1 MSMTT
6 VMRHLS
12 LAAPNDT
19 TTSHGGLIQYVER
32 NDRPLSDVLLDLEP
46 MQEATDL
53 RDLYAGLARA
63 IVIAVRADA
72 CLISVLDEDGETL
85 RDVSASVVSPAH
97 LNDIAD
103 EYQLS
108 DYPLTREVIDTRQS
122 SIVSVGDSTADR
134 AEARYLKEL
143 GYSHVILACLTLEG
157 RGIGIV
163 EAYRVDERPFRTED
177 PRQIE
182 VLTRFAMN
190 SYANIK
196 LASRLESHYTET
208 IETLVSALEARN
220 PDTNAHAKRI
230 PALALGLASAM
241 HLPIQFRR
249 TLRLGSILHDV
260 GKIGVP
266 DSILLKPAA
275 LTDDEWQIMRQHPA
289 IGEQMLRPIDFLSSI
304 LPIVRHHH
312 ERWDGGGYP
321 DGLVEKKIPLGA
333 RIVTVCDT
341 FDAMISDRPYRAG
354 LPVSAAVEELLK
366 CSGTQFDPR
375 CAEALVDLV
384 TLVGEDSLEE
394 KLVRFAIP

>member
-1 MSMTT
+1 
-6 VMRHLS
+6 MRHS
-12 LAAPNDT
+12 SVTEPRDKAAHP
-19 TTSHGGLIQYVER
+19 SGLIQYVQR
-32 NDRPLSDVLLDLEP
+32 NNRQLSDVLLDLEP
-46 MQEATDL
+46 IQEATDL

-63 IVIAVRADA
+63 VVLAIRADA
-72 CLISVLDEDGETL
+72 CVISILDEDGETL
-85 RDVSASVVSPAH
+85 RSISASVVPPAH

-103 EYQLS
+103 EYQLN
-108 DYPLTREVIDTRQS
+108 DYPLTRAVIDTRES
-122 SIVSVGDSTADR
+122 WTVSAVDSKADS
-134 AEARYLKEL
+134 AETGFLREQ
-143 GYSHVILACLTLEG
+143 GYSHAILSCLALEG

-163 EAYRVDERPFRTED
+163 EAYRVHDRSFRTED

-182 VLTRFAMN
+182 VLARFAMN

-196 LASRLESHYTET
+196 SASRLESHYTET

-230 PALALGLASAM
+230 PVLALGLASAM
-241 HLPIQFRR
+241 HLPNRFRR

-266 DSILLKPAA
+266 DAVLLKPAA
-275 LTDDEWQIMRQHPA
+275 LTDTEWAIMRQHPA
-289 IGEQMLRPIDFLSSI
+289 IGEEMLRPIDFLSSV

-321 DGLVEKKIPLGA
+321 DGLIEKNIPLGA
-333 RIVTVCDT
+333 RIVAVCDA

-354 LPVSAAVEELLK
+354 LPVPVAMEELLK

-375 CAEALVDLV
+375 CAEALV
-384 TLVGEDSLEE
+384 TLVALVGNDDLDE
-394 KLVRFAIP
+394 KLVRFAAP